1 MSKKNK
7 KKKKGKGLS
16 IFLFIIIILMSILL
30 FFYIKVERNGGG
42 IRGLIYTIF
51 QGERIDPSELKPMY
65 TVILGTN
72 EDNTDTILLA
82 GFNPKTKEASLLSI
96 PRDTFIGN
104 NVKNGGA
111 KDKINSV
118 YRIHGP
124 ERVLKEVSELV
135 GFEVKNY
142 VSVDTE
148 GLVKIVDAIG
158 GVYYD
163 VPIDMNYHDTSQKLS
178 IELKKG
184 YQKLN
189 GRQAEGLVRFRH
201 NDDGTTYPH
210 SYGVEDHGRN
220 KTQRN
225 FIKEMSKQL
234 IQAKNITKINEIL
247 DVIKTNVKTNLT
259 EKEIRQYVPFAL
271 DVDMEEVKLNI
282 VPGKD
287 VHTTAWFFL
296 ADEKKLKDIIYELFV
311 FSDDPRKY
319 DFKPLK
325 EEKTEV
331 EKKVDSMIEKKD
343 IKKIGELMQMKKE
356 KEKAN

>member
-16 IFLFIIIILMSILL
+16 IFLFIIIILVSFLL
-30 FFYIKVERNGGG
+30 FFYIKIERNGGG

-51 QGERIDPSELKPMY
+51 QGERIDPSELKPIY
-65 TVILGTN
+65 SVILGTN

-82 GFNPKTKEASLLSI
+82 GYNPKTKEASLLSI
-96 PRDTFIGN
+96 PRDTFVGN
-104 NVKNGGA
+104 KVKNGKA

-118 YRIHGP
+118 YRIAGP
-124 ERVLKEVSELV
+124 EKVLKEISELV
-135 GFEVKNY
+135 GFDVDNY
-142 VSVDTE
+142 VIVDTE

-163 VPIDMNYHDTSQKLS
+163 VPIDMNYHDSSQKLS

-189 GRQAEGLVRFRH
+189 GKQAEGLVRFRH
-201 NDDGTTYPH
+201 NDDGSTYPY

-234 IQAKNITKINEIL
+234 LQAKNITKINTIANVVRE
-247 DVIKTNVKTNLT
+247 NVKTNLT
-259 EKEIRQYVPFAL
+259 EDEIRKYVPFLL
-271 DVDMEEVKLNI
+271 DLNIEDIKQGI

-287 VHTTAWFFL
+287 VNTTAWFFL
-296 ADEKKLKDIIYELFV
+296 PDEKKLKEIIYDLFV
-311 FSDDPRKY
+311 FKDDPRKY
-319 DFKPLK
+319 DFQPLK

-331 EKKVDSMIEKKD
+331 EKTVDSMIEKKD
-343 IKKIGELMQMKKE
+343 IKKMGELIKMKKE
-356 KEKAN
+356 NKLN